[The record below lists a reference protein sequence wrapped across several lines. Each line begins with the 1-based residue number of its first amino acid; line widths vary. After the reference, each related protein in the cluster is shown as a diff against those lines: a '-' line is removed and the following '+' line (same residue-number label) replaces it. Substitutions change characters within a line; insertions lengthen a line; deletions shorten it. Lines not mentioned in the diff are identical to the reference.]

1 MKHTKTVLDKVQ
13 DVSYTSP
20 VRYRALSWIFLVF
33 GTGLR
38 FCFRRLFD
46 DPNLKWKKIMKKL
59 QERYKLYSL
68 MSLHSRAK
76 CW

>member
-46 DPNLKWKKIMKKL
+46 DPNLKWEKNCQKAAGKI
-59 QERYKLYSL
+59 
-68 MSLHSRAK
+68 
-76 CW
+76 